1 MTKSINVEKGYN
13 KAKDMA
19 IMTILI
25 TAVFFLIGYL
35 YYREQQFVQVAQNQ
49 YSQSFYDLV
58 SYTENVE
65 TMLAKT
71 MASNSNEYTAQ
82 NLVNV
87 WREANLA
94 QNALSK
100 IPININMLEDTN
112 NYLNQVSDYSYS
124 LSRACM
130 SGERLTQEQKDNL
143 AEIYS
148 YSTKLKQ
155 QLIDVA
161 DELESGTFTWDSI
174 TRTGNKMFNQDY
186 EGVKVEF
193 VDNVNNDL
201 QSYAGLIYDGAFS
214 NHIMQQ
220 EPKGLKDKEYTQEEA
235 EQLIK
240 NFVNEQEIKQI
251 QFNGLQSGTIEVYNF
266 NIVLNGDNN
275 EENYMSI
282 SITKKGGQVL
292 YLEYDREYGQP
303 TIQLEEAKKIGEE
316 YLAKIGYENMRPTY
330 HMNEGNSIIVNYA
343 YYIDDTIYYP
353 DLIKL
358 KIALDNG
365 QVVGIEANGYLY
377 NHHKRNDDK
386 ELLTIEQARQNV
398 NPNIQIQTQQKAI
411 IPTDWK
417 TEVLCYEFKGT
428 INDKTVLVYINAET
442 GKEENIFILVDD
454 INGTL
459 TI

>member
-1 MTKSINVEKGYN
+1 MTESINVEKRVN
-13 KAKDMA
+13 KAKDMG
-19 IMTILI
+19 IMIILL
-25 TAVFFLIGYL
+25 TAVLFLIAYL
-35 YYREQQFVQVAQNQ
+35 FYREQQFVQVAQNQ

-71 MASNSNEYTAQ
+71 MASNSSEYTAQ

-112 NYLNQVSDYSYS
+112 KYLNQVSDYSYS

-130 SGERLTQEQKDNL
+130 SGQELTEEQKNNL
-143 AEIYS
+143 VDIYG

-155 QLIDVA
+155 QLMDVA
-161 DELESGTFTWDSI
+161 DELQAGTFTWDSI

-186 EGVKVEF
+186 EGVQVDF
-193 VDNVNNDL
+193 VNNVNNDL
-201 QSYAGLIYDGAFS
+201 QNYAGLIYDGAFS
-214 NHIMQQ
+214 NHITQQ
-220 EPKGLKDKEYTQEEA
+220 VPKGLDDKEYTEEEA
-235 EQLIK
+235 KELIK
-240 NFVNEQEIKQI
+240 SFVDEQRIKEIRS
-251 QFNGLQSGTIEVYNF
+251 NGLQTGTIEVYNF
-266 NIVLNGDNN
+266 SVVLNDDNN
-275 EENYMSI
+275 QENYMSI
-282 SITKKGGQVL
+282 SITKQGGQVL
-292 YLEYDREYGQP
+292 YLAYNRDYGQP
-303 TIQLEEAKKIGEE
+303 TMQLEDAKNIGEE
-316 YLAKIGYENMRPTY
+316 YLAKIGYENMKPTY
-330 HMNEGNSIIVNYA
+330 HMNEGNSVIVNYA
-343 YYIDDTIYYP
+343 YYIDNTIYYP

-365 QVVGIEANGYLY
+365 EVIGIEANGYLY
-377 NHHKRNDDK
+377 NHHQRNDDK
-386 ELLTIEQARQNV
+386 QLLTIEEARQKV
-398 NPNIQIQTQQKAI
+398 NPNIQIQTQQKTI

-428 INDKTVLVYINAET
+428 INDKTVLVYINAEN

-454 INGTL
+454 INGML